1 MTANTEKRDKASANQ
16 SSPSRFGAGARRVRE
31 VTMAEQT
38 QLFHETPGQVL
49 TELCV
54 DAVTRSDE
62 ELMALARP
70 LLTLIRYWESKQS

>member
-1 MTANTEKRDKASANQ
+1 MS
-16 SSPSRFGAGARRVRE
+16 
-31 VTMAEQT
+31 EQT
-38 QLFHETPGQVL
+38 ELFIETPGQVL